1 MMFEDSASI
10 PSIWTSMNSWFTPT
24 VLFVLLNVMIGTI
37 LFSSSLAHPQ
47 EQKEEETHQDQN
59 QNQNQNQN
67 QPKLGRSPSVLQ
79 RLRSIN
85 FYNYRSQ
92 EQQPTALFKQQE
104 QENLEAETH
113 YLFEQT
119 HQEKTLESQ
128 THYLFEQ
135 THQQQTSDSDTHYPF
150 EQTHQAKTLES
161 NTLYFFKQQENQE
174 TESQNKVTEDQNQ
187 ETETQFDEEEDGEPQ
202 SLDEVYS
209 QLTDHHHFNST
220 KNDTM
225 QASGK
230 SDTMPASGEVP
241 AKLPAKMRKSASV
254 KSSFGHFEESDIV
267 EARRPATVKERRAK
281 VTDGDQEVDAKADD
295 FINKFKHQLKLQRL
309 DSIIRYKEV
318 INRSSVGK

>member
-1 MMFEDSASI
+1 MFEDTASL
-10 PSIWTSMNSWFTPT
+10 PSIWTSVNSWFTPT

-37 LFSSSLAHPQ
+37 LFRSSLAHPQ

-85 FYNYRSQ
+85 LYNFRSQ
-92 EQQPTALFKQQE
+92 EQQPTTMFKQQE
-104 QENLEAETH
+104 QETLEAETH
-113 YLFEQT
+113 YIFEQT
-119 HQEKTLESQ
+119 HQEKTIESQ

-161 NTLYFFKQQENQE
+161 NTLYFFKQEENQE
-174 TESQNKVTEDQNQ
+174 TETQNQ

-209 QLTDHHHFNST
+209 QLTDRHHFNRN
-220 KNDTM
+220 KNDGM
-225 QASGK
+225 PASGK

-241 AKLPAKMRKSASV
+241 AKLPAKMRKSASL
-254 KSSFGHFEESDIV
+254 KSPFGHFEESDIV
-267 EARRPATVKERRAK
+267 ETRRPATVRERRAK
-281 VTDGDQEVDAKADD
+281 VADGDHEVDAKADD

-309 DSIIRYKEV
+309 DSIVRYKEV
-318 INRSSVGK
+318 INRGSVGK